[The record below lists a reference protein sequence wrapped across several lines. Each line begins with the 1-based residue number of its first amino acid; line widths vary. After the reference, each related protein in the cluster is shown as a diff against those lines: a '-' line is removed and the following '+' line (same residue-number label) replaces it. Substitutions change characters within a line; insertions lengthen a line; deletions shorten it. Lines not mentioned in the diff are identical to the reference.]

1 MEEIRRQV
9 IRARRRLVLQ
19 QFLKIAPWVFF
30 VAFLIAAAGL
40 AVPKLRPIGFLDNAE
55 SMRIWTWSWIG
66 GGAGLALLV
75 SSLWTWLVRR
85 NALDA
90 AIELDRRFGL
100 KERISSSLALRADDR
115 ESAVGRALLEDA
127 ARRVAQIRVA
137 EQFRIA
143 PRWHAVAPLLPA
155 AVIGLLFMVENATSS
170 QKQSQA
176 NEARKDGET
185 KVVKKSTDE
194 LRKKLEE
201 QKQKLDEKGLE
212 EAKELFAKMQKAL
225 DKQLGEKER
234 MDRKEALV
242 KLNDLSKEL
251 ERRREELGGTDKLK
265 QQMQQMKN
273 FEKGPADRMADSFRK
288 GDFKNAI
295 KEAKQLQE
303 KLAKGELTPEQQKQ
317 LAKQMQQMENK
328 LNQLKAAHEQ
338 AKQELREQIKKKE
351 DEGDLAEASKLQRQ
365 LDKLEKMDQ
374 QMDQLE
380 KLAQKCQQ
388 ASQASEKGQQTQAAE
403 KMAQMVADLE
413 ELEKQLEELEAIEQ
427 MMDQLADAKDTMACD
442 KCDGDGCAQCQGK
455 GASRKNGQ
463 PGRGLGDGRG
473 QGDRPEERTDTGT
486 YDSRVV
492 GKPRAG
498 ESVKA
503 GFADGA
509 NIAGK
514 SKREIQEQV
523 IANSKSEADA
533 LPNQPLPKA
542 QRDYVKQYFE
552 SYQNREKSQ

>member
-1 MEEIRRQV
+1 MDEIRKQV
-9 IRARRRLVLQ
+9 VSARRRLVLQ
-19 QFLKIAPWVFF
+19 QYLKIAPWVFF

-55 SMRIWTWSWIG
+55 SMRVWSWSWIA
-66 GGAGLALLV
+66 GATGLALLV
-75 SSLWTWLVRR
+75 SSLWTWIVRH

-90 AIELDRRFGL
+90 AIEIDRRFGL
-100 KERISSSLALRADDR
+100 KERVSSSLALSAADR
-115 ESAVGRALLEDA
+115 ESAVGRALLDDA

-137 EQFRIA
+137 EQFRLA

-155 AVIGLLFMVENATSS
+155 LVIGLLFMVENATSS

-176 NEARKDGET
+176 NESRKDGET

-225 DKQLGEKER
+225 DKQLGEKEH

-338 AKQELREQIKKKE
+338 AKQDLREQIKKKE

-403 KMAQMVADLE
+403 KMAQMVSDLE
-413 ELEKQLEELEAIEQ
+413 
-427 MMDQLADAKDTMACD
+427 
-442 KCDGDGCAQCQGK
+442 
-455 GASRKNGQ
+455 
-463 PGRGLGDGRG
+463 
-473 QGDRPEERTDTGT
+473 
-486 YDSRVV
+486 
-492 GKPRAG
+492 
-498 ESVKA
+498 
-503 GFADGA
+503 
-509 NIAGK
+509 
-514 SKREIQEQV
+514 
-523 IANSKSEADA
+523 
-533 LPNQPLPKA
+533 
-542 QRDYVKQYFE
+542 
-552 SYQNREKSQ
+552 

>member
-66 GGAGLALLV
+66 GAAGLALLV

>member
-66 GGAGLALLV
+66 GAAGLALLV

-251 ERRREELGGTDKLK
+251 ERRREERGGTDKLK